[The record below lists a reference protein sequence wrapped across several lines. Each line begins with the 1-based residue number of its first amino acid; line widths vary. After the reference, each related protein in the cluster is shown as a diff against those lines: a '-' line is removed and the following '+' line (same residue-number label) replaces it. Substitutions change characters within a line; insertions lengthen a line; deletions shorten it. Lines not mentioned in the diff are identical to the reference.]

1 MQPTDDTAAAPMA
14 SRNETTPMSTHLIDD
29 SPLTRYHK
37 RLIIACSGGPFL
49 DGYLLSIVGVALT
62 GASKDLALDSNAMG
76 IAGAASLIGLFVGSL
91 VFGPI
96 TDRIGRRIMYTA
108 DLILMIVASLACL
121 WIGTGWQLIALRLIV
136 GLAVGADYPIAT
148 SLLTEW
154 MPKKYRGAV
163 IGLLSTIWLVGA
175 VLAYLV
181 GYALTS
187 AYGVEAWRWMLASG
201 AVFGVI
207 VLILRMGAHESP
219 RWLICRGRVE
229 EARTHIA
236 AVLGRDVTTQEVTA
250 LVDSEEPQQQTT
262 SLIELA
268 RGDYLRRVL
277 FCGLTWMCIAIPQF
291 ALFTY
296 GPIILSQFG
305 FGDGGAE
312 ETLGQIILNLGFLV
326 GSLPALRWVETRG
339 RRPLMI
345 GSFLFGA
352 LALLPLGVWPDAPG
366 WFVITFFFLFTL
378 INGAGTILV
387 FIYPNELF
395 PTQVRAS
402 AVGVAT
408 AISRLGAA
416 IGTYLVPLSLSGI
429 GTGPTM
435 LIGVGLTVLGLVISL
450 FWAEETRNR
459 SLTATAGGTEPVG
472 SDEHPTLT
480 GDPRKSPA

>member
-1 MQPTDDTAAAPMA
+1 
-14 SRNETTPMSTHLIDD
+14 
-29 SPLTRYHK
+29 
-37 RLIIACSGGPFL
+37 
-49 DGYLLSIVGVALT
+49 
-62 GASKDLALDSNAMG
+62 
-76 IAGAASLIGLFVGSL
+76 
-91 VFGPI
+91 
-96 TDRIGRRIMYTA
+96 
-108 DLILMIVASLACL
+108 
-121 WIGTGWQLIALRLIV
+121 
-136 GLAVGADYPIAT
+136 
-148 SLLTEW
+148 
-154 MPKKYRGAV
+154 
-163 IGLLSTIWLVGA
+163 
-175 VLAYLV
+175 
-181 GYALTS
+181 
-187 AYGVEAWRWMLASG
+187 
-201 AVFGVI
+201 
-207 VLILRMGAHESP
+207 
-219 RWLICRGRVE
+219 
-229 EARTHIA
+229 
-236 AVLGRDVTTQEVTA
+236 
-250 LVDSEEPQQQTT
+250 
-262 SLIELA
+262 
-268 RGDYLRRVL
+268 
-277 FCGLTWMCIAIPQF
+277 MCIAIPQF